1 VSSGD
6 TDAGDELFVV
16 GDPGDPAR
24 EVAAGVIAESGQGTT
39 TPAAIHVPRTFASL
53 RHRNFALF
61 WAAAIISNSGGTM
74 QAVTVPFVIYAITGS
89 AAWLGIS
96 TAVTFVPTVLV
107 GPIAGAVADRYPR
120 RQVLLVTQTVQMAAA
135 FALWGLWVSGRATV
149 ASILGVVFLSSVA
162 GGINIASWQAFVPS
176 LVPRRDL
183 MNAVRLNSIQ
193 FTLARAVGPALAG
206 LVLGRFGAGTSF
218 MVNAVTYLLVIAAL
232 VRIPPQPNA
241 GATGAPRQ
249 SVVHEFVDGL
259 RYMRRR
265 PALLQCVMNTMVL
278 AAASFALVQLAP
290 AIAHKQLHIGKSS
303 YGYLVASEGLA
314 SILSSFWLANRG
326 DRLRRSRTTMTGLGF
341 AVFGS
346 FVLGAATNFWFGAVA
361 FFAIGLGHTLTAI
374 PHNTTIQA
382 QVSDAYRGRVLAVY
396 LMSVQL
402 GVPLGSV
409 LLGATADATGTR
421 SLAVGSGVFLL
432 VYFAF
437 VLSRLGGLRA
447 LDPDEELAVE
457 PPS

>member
-1 VSSGD
+1 MKDGG
-6 TDAGDELFVV
+6 TGDELFVV
-16 GDPGDPAR
+16 GDPADPAR
-24 EVAAGVIAESGQGTT
+24 EVAAGMIAESGQGTT
-39 TPAAIHVPRTFASL
+39 TPTATSVPRTFASL
-53 RHRNFALF
+53 RHRDFALF

-74 QAVTVPFVIYAITGS
+74 QAVTVPFVIYQITGS
-89 AAWLGIS
+89 AVWLGIS

-120 RQVLLVTQTVQMAAA
+120 RQVLLITQTVQMAAA
-135 FALWGLWVSGRATV
+135 FALWILWVSGHATV
-149 ASILGVVFLSSVA
+149 GSILGIVLLSAVA

-232 VRIPPQPNA
+232 VRIPARPNA
-241 GATGAPRQ
+241 GATSRRE

-265 PALLQCVMNTMVL
+265 PALIQCVVNTMVL

-290 AIAHKQLHIGKSS
+290 AIARRQLHVGKSS

-326 DRLRRSRTTMTGLGF
+326 DRLRRSRTAMTGLGF
-341 AVFGS
+341 AVIGS
-346 FVLGAATNFWFGAVA
+346 LVLGGATSFWTGAVA
-361 FFAIGLGHTLTAI
+361 FFAIGLGHTLATI
-374 PHNTTIQA
+374 PHNTAIQM
-382 QVSDAYRGRVLAVY
+382 QVSDSYRGRVLAVY

-409 LLGATADATGTR
+409 ILGTAADATGTR
-421 SLAVGSGVFLL
+421 SLALGSAAFLL
-432 VYFAF
+432 AYFVFALTRF
-437 VLSRLGGLRA
+437 RGLRA
-447 LDPDEELAVE
+447 LDADEDVI
-457 PPS
+457 